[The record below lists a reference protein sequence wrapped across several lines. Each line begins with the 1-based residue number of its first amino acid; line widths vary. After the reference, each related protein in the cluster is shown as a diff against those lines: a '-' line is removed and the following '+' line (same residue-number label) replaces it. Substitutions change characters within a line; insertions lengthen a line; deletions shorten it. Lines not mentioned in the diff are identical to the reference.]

1 MNEMNE
7 KFIAGIIITSLL
19 IIVGLLAVN
28 LKNKQS
34 SIDDLNKEL
43 KDHKSSVQ
51 DLNKEILGH
60 KFSLQDLSFK
70 LADKQS
76 SIDDVIAK
84 FKKTSWILNNQE
96 QKFANSTLLTE
107 DMNNCMVDK
116 VISKVGLSNMIVNMT
131 FTDAIKS
138 LINSNSSNTNI
149 LPATT
154 DFLNRMTTLDNT
166 IQICTVG
173 KSCNIPSLYFGTSG
187 TIQACNYTL

>member
-7 KFIAGIIITSLL
+7 KLIVGIIITSLL

-60 KFSLQDLSFK
+60 KSSVQDLSFK
-70 LADKQS
+70 LSNKQS
-76 SIDDVIAK
+76 EIDDVIAK
-84 FKKTSWILNNQE
+84 FKNASWILNNQE

-107 DMNNCMVDK
+107 DMNNCMIDK
-116 VISKVGLSNMIVNMT
+116 IISKVGLSNMIVNMS
-131 FTDAIKS
+131 FYDLIKS
-138 LINSNSSNTNI
+138 LISDFNSSNSNI

-154 DFLNRMTTLDNT
+154 DFLNTMNTLDGT

-173 KSCNIPSLYFGTSG
+173 KSCNIPPSSVTVPG
-187 TIQACNYTL
+187 CNYTL